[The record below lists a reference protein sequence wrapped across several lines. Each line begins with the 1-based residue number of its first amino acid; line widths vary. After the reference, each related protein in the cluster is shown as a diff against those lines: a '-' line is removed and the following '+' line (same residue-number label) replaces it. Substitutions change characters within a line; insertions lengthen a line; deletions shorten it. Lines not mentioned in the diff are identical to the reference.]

1 MSGVGEQGREKNGMR
16 ERKKETNS
24 FLVTRLGCDSVI
36 DRKKRKM
43 TYAAMAPLSKEDL
56 LYAQRLDWSSFESNA
71 LLEKSSLPCYSR
83 WLESP
88 LLVLGNRRIL
98 T

>member
-1 MSGVGEQGREKNGMR
+1 MRGGEQGREGNGMR

-36 DRKKRKM
+36 DRRKRKV
-43 TYAAMAPLSKEDL
+43 TYAAMAPAKQRRL
-56 LYAQRLDWSSFESNA
+56 LYAQHLDWSSFESNA
-71 LLEKSSLPCYSR
+71 LLEKSSLPCCSR